1 MIKMSDFQEMVNII
15 DRSSVNVFTF
25 EYEGMK
31 MKLEKQPVL
40 QDKDQKQEFNVSMP
54 NQPTSHEQTNE
65 ASKDEVMS
73 KDEVIT
79 SPMVGTFYA
88 RANEDEDPF
97 VQAGDAVEKGQV
109 VCIVEAM
116 KLFNEVQADMDGEI
130 VEVLVQD
137 GDVVEYGQPLFK
149 LKKRS

>member
-31 MKLEKQPVL
+31 MKLEKQPVF
-40 QDKDQKQEFNVSMP
+40 QDKVQKEEVSAAVPDQLLSN
-54 NQPTSHEQTNE
+54 EQADKT
-65 ASKDEVMS
+65 AKDEAVS

-79 SPMVGTFYA
+79 SPMVGTFYT
-88 RANEDEDPF
+88 RANEGEEPL
-97 VQAGDAVEKGQV
+97 VQVGDIVQKGQV

-116 KLFNEVQADMDGEI
+116 KLFNEVQADVDGEI
-130 VEVLVQD
+130 VEVLVDD

-149 LKKRS
+149 LKKQS

>member
-40 QDKDQKQEFNVSMP
+40 QEKDQKKEFNVSVP
-54 NQPTSHEQTNE
+54 NQPISIEQIEE
-65 ASKDEVMS
+65 ASKEEFIS

-88 RANEDEDPF
+88 RASEDEEPF
-97 VQAGDAVEKGQV
+97 VQAGDAVQKGQV

-116 KLFNEVQADMDGEI
+116 KLFNEVQAGADGEI
-130 VEVLVQD
+130 IEVLVKD
-137 GDVVEYGQPLFK
+137 GEVVEYGQPIFK
-149 LKKRS
+149 LKK

>member
-40 QDKDQKQEFNVSMP
+40 QNKIQKEEVSVSVPDQLLSN
-54 NQPTSHEQTNE
+54 EQTDK
-65 ASKDEVMS
+65 AAKDEAVS

-79 SPMVGTFYA
+79 SPMVGTFYT
-88 RANEDEDPF
+88 RANESEEPL
-97 VQAGDAVEKGQV
+97 VQVGDTVQKGQV

-116 KLFNEVQADMDGEI
+116 KLFNEVQAGVDGEI
-130 VEVLVQD
+130 VEVLVED

>member
-31 MKLEKQPVL
+31 MKLEKQSVL
-40 QDKDQKQEFNVSMP
+40 QNKIQKEEVSVSVPDQLPSN
-54 NQPTSHEQTNE
+54 EQTDK
-65 ASKDEVMS
+65 AA

-79 SPMVGTFYA
+79 SPMVGTFYT
-88 RANEDEDPF
+88 RANEGEEPLIQVGDT
-97 VQAGDAVEKGQV
+97 VQKGQV

-116 KLFNEVQADMDGEI
+116 KLFNEVQAGVDGEI
-130 VEVLVQD
+130 VEVLVED